1 MGGKYLKI
9 GVLAAVVVGMVSCN
23 KMDNNN
29 DEEKIKENETA
40 IEKYVA
46 DSSISVTRDPQGF
59 YYKITPNAS
68 GVKAAV
74 GEEVTVKYDMY
85 LLNGSRVWTSKKD
98 TVTIAKF
105 PALSGYMFVLPAME
119 LTMNL
124 MKTGEK
130 ATIFAPFYLGF
141 GNYTSVLSGFPGSV
155 SIPSYSPIRVEM
167 ELISK
172 KTEVQQIDQFITTK
186 KLTVTERTSDNLV
199 IAKTFIVSAG
209 DTLGRNKPVKVKYVG
224 KLMDGTVFDEGK
236 DILTFTT
243 GSGNNTLITG
253 FDRAI
258 RKMKV
263 NEKAT
268 IILPSATA
276 YGKNGRANT
285 AGSNFVIKPYQ
296 PITFEVEV
304 QP

>member
-9 GVLAAVVVGMVSCN
+9 GILAAVVVSMVSCN
-23 KMDNNN
+23 KVDNQ

-46 DSSISVTRDPQGF
+46 DSSINVTRDTQGF

-68 GVKAAV
+68 GVKPAA
-74 GEEVTVKYDMY
+74 GDEVTVKYDMY
-85 LLNGSRVWTSKKD
+85 LLDGKRVWTSTKD
-98 TVTIAKF
+98 TVTTAKF
-105 PALSGYMFVLPAME
+105 PAFTRYMFVLPAME
-119 LTMNL
+119 LAMNL

-130 ATIFAPFYLGF
+130 ATVFAPFYLGF

-155 SIPSYSPIRVEM
+155 SIPRYSPIRIEM
-167 ELISK
+167 ELIK
-172 KTEVQQIDQFITTK
+172 KRTEVEQINDFIALK
-186 KLTVTERTSDNLV
+186 KLNVTERTPDNVV
-199 IAKTFIVSAG
+199 IAKSFVVPTG
-209 DTLGRNKPVKVKYVG
+209 DTVGVNKLVKVKYVG
-224 KLMDGTVFDEGK
+224 KLLDGTVFDPGK

-243 GSGNNTLITG
+243 GGRDMISG

-268 IILPSATA
+268 IVLPSATA
-276 YGKNGRANT
+276 YGVGGRPNA
-285 AGSNFVIKPYQ
+285 AGSDFVIRPYQ
-296 PITFEVEV
+296 PISFEVEI